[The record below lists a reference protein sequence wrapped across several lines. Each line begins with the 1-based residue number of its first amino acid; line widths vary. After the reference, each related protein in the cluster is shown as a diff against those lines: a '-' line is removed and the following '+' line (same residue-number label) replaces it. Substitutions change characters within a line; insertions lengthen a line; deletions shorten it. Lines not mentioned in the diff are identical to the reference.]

1 MSFRPPRTEASDP
14 ILGQNVGLEIK
25 GEQIGVIETA
35 AEFIELRSSD
45 VLEEYTRAAHEEAPL
60 TVWKQV
66 IEEFPEYRFWVA
78 HNKTVP
84 VEILRVLSA
93 DPDRKVRD
101 MVARKRKLPE
111 ELQLI
116 LARDSDDGVRMALAC
131 NRKATEATLGILA
144 SDSCEDVREKAASR
158 LTEGMTCL
166 H

>member
-1 MSFRPPRTEASDP
+1 MFGIKPGASSHPASGPAAERPYVRR
-14 ILGQNVGLEIK
+14 
-25 GEQIGVIETA
+25 QIGVIETA
-35 AEFIELRSSD
+35 AEFIKLSSSD
-45 VLEEYTRAAHEEAPL
+45 VYEEYTRAAHEEAPL
-60 TVWKQV
+60 AVWEQV

-84 VEILRVLSA
+84 VEILRILSA
-93 DPDRKVRD
+93 DPDRRVRD
-101 MVARKRKLPE
+101 MVAMKRKLPE

-116 LARDSDDGVRMALAC
+116 LARDSDDGVRMGLAC

-158 LTEGMTCL
+158 LKEGMTCL